1 MELLSLMEPLCKKSQ
16 QLKAV
21 TYFRKK
27 LPHRGLTGNAF
38 PIKHTRKDLFLIM
51 TVSIKW
57 IIKYDE
63 ENEKW
68 KELSSCLKNQTENWM
83 QWSHEYG
90 DRILSILSSAHQ

>member
-1 MELLSLMEPLCKKSQ
+1 MELLCEKSQ

-27 LPHRGLTGNAF
+27 LHHRGLAGNAF
-38 PIKHTRKDLFLIM
+38 PIKDTRKDLFLM
-51 TVSIKW
+51 AVSIKW

-68 KELSSCLKNQTENWM
+68 KELSSCLKKQTENLM

-90 DRILSILSSAHQ
+90 DRILSILSGAHQ